1 MFPLFARGFDYGAAL
16 NDQYAP
22 YAEWQNHISLD
33 SLESV
38 APSSKTW
45 WRSPEA
51 IRTGRGA
58 SDKPLSGLHV
68 ALDPGHVGGD
78 WAVVEGRHF
87 KIAQDDFPVREG
99 ELVLEVAQ
107 RVKAELVELGAKV
120 TLLREDNA
128 PINPK
133 APTDYYKAASQ
144 RVDFP
149 EKVTWA
155 SLLEYSMAIERIMN
169 HMAAVSGELIE
180 RARQVNETIK
190 PDALLSLHINAAP
203 WPVGVD
209 GQPEYKLVDSNHTH
223 VLIFGCL
230 SDRELSSPEQRKQ
243 LAVKSAN
250 GSALPERELG
260 EALGVLLGRATALPP
275 SNYSGKNAVRLKG
288 HTPYLWAR
296 NLLLLR
302 SAECPTVLLEPYIA
316 NSKGTYPRIQQA
328 LKNRRLA
335 KPLAEDDILVEYADA
350 VVAALL
356 EVYGSKPETAA
367 H

>member
-1 MFPLFARGFDYGAAL
+1 MFPLFACGFDYGAAL

-107 RVKAELVELGAKV
+107 RVKAALVMLGAEV
-120 TLLREDNA
+120 TMLRVKNA

-133 APTDYYKAASQ
+133 RPADYFAAASE
-144 RVDFP
+144 RVNFP
-149 EKVTWA
+149 KEVTWV
-155 SLLEYSMAIERIMN
+155 SLLDYSMKIQRIMN
-169 HMAAVSGELIE
+169 RMAVVSGELSE
-180 RARQVNETIK
+180 RARRVNEEIR
-190 PDALLSLHINAAP
+190 PDVLVSLHINAAP
-203 WPVGVD
+203 WPVRAD
-209 GQPEYKLVDSNHTH
+209 GEPTFELVDSNHTH

-230 SDRELSSPEQRKQ
+230 SDGELSVPEQREQ
-243 LAVKSAN
+243 LAIKLKN
-250 GSALPERELG
+250 GSSLPERQLGQALGVSLG
-260 EALGVLLGRATALPP
+260 EATGLPP
-275 SNYSGKNAVRLKG
+275 SNYAGQNAVRLNG
-288 HTPYLWAR
+288 YTPYLWAR

-302 SAECPTVLLEPYIA
+302 SVECPAILLEPYIA
-316 NSKGTYPRIQQA
+316 NSKATYPRIQKA
-328 LKNRRLA
+328 LENRQQP